1 MTAALSLHDVHVR
14 IGEAH
19 LLDGVTL
26 QIEAGRIVALV
37 GPNGAGKT
45 TLLDAISGVLA
56 AVSGRVSIAGNGAG
70 HRTGSGPRGG
80 VGRVFQGSPL
90 PETLTVGEVAAVKCG
105 GRIPAAALLG
115 RFGLMPHASSF
126 VGELSTGMRRILDLA
141 VATVGSPSVLLLDEP
156 SSGLAQSE
164 IEHLARLLKDWRDAT
179 GAAVLIV
186 EHDASLVKAV
196 ADEVIV
202 MDAGRITA
210 RGAPDAVLKGAR
222 KGAITRL
229 HSPHEAHFQTAL
241 ATVADGAS
249 AAPPLVRRSLST
261 WTLLR
266 LGLREF
272 SAGLASV
279 MILGVL
285 NRVMKV
291 ELGISLAVTA
301 AVLATYNFAAPFAL
315 MIGHRSDTKPIFGR
329 KRSPYIIG
337 GALITGACVIAAPH
351 VAGRLQHGVT
361 FGAVATSVAL
371 FVAMGI
377 GMYGSGT
384 VFFALLADIA
394 PAAERGHAASI
405 VYLELMAGILA
416 GVALTGAVVEDGAGN
431 LPTLFALAGVLVV
444 AFSTL
449 AVWGMEKRTRPA
461 TRDEP
466 DELYVPLRKAVR
478 GLAAIPQVRAFFAFM
493 VLSTVFLFLQQAVL
507 EPFGGDVLGYSVRA
521 TSAFNAIMTIGIVV
535 GMLLAGRPWAEQYGH
550 ATIARWAL
558 MAAAASFAGLAAAA
572 AASAAPPA
580 WLSIMGIGLASG
592 LFNVAVLAL
601 MMGMADKRRTAL
613 FMGTWTVAHAIA
625 DGSAV
630 AGGGA
635 IFELARGILGSVP
648 GGYATVF
655 AIEAIGLAL
664 CIPLLARVNPKR
676 FAEEAQAIDVEAIAA
691 EPARAR
697 TP

>member
-1 MTAALSLHDVHVR
+1 MTAALSVRDLTVR
-14 IGEAH
+14 IGETA
-19 LLDGVTL
+19 LLDGVSL
-26 QIEAGRIVALV
+26 EVGPGCIVAVV

-45 TLLDAISGVLA
+45 TLLDAISGVA
-56 AVSGRVSIAGNGAG
+56 PGATGDVAIAGNDAASG
-70 HRTGSGPRGG
+70 TSGPRAG

-105 GRIPAAALLG
+105 GRAGAADLLA

-164 IEHLARLLKDWRDAT
+164 IEHLARLLRSWRDAT

-196 ADEVIV
+196 ADEVVV
-202 MDAGRITA
+202 MDGGRLAA
-210 RGAPDAVLKGAR
+210 RGPAAKVLKSAR
-222 KGAITRL
+222 KGAMTRL
-229 HSPHEAHFQTAL
+229 HSPHEAHFKQAL
-241 ATVADGAS
+241 ATVAAGAS
-249 AAPPLVRRSLST
+249 SAPPLVRRSLST

-301 AVLATYNFAAPFAL
+301 AVLASYNFAAPFAL
-315 MIGHRSDTKPIFGR
+315 MIGHRSDTKPLFGR
-329 KRSPYIIG
+329 KRTPYIVG
-337 GALITGACVIAAPH
+337 GALITGVCVIAAPH
-351 VAGRLQHGVT
+351 VAGQLQHGVT
-361 FGAVATSVAL
+361 FGAVIASVAL
-371 FVAMGI
+371 FVAMGT

-394 PAAERGHAASI
+394 PPDERGHAASI

-416 GVALTGAVVEDGAGN
+416 GVALTGAVVDDGAGN
-431 LPTLFALAGVLVV
+431 LGTLFALAGVLVV
-444 AFSTL
+444 VFSTL
-449 AVWGMEKRTRPA
+449 AVWGMEKHTRAPEPGE
-461 TRDEP
+461 EP
-466 DELYVPLRKAVR
+466 DEISVPFRRAVR
-478 GLAAIPQVRAFFAFM
+478 GLAAIPQVRVFFAFM
-493 VLSTVFLFLQQAVL
+493 LLSTVFLFLQQAVL

-521 TSAFNAIMTIGIVV
+521 TSAFNAVMTIGIVV
-535 GMLLAGRPWAEQYGH
+535 GMMLAGRPWAEQYGH
-550 ATIARWAL
+550 TCIARWAL
-558 MAAAASFAGLAAAA
+558 MASVASFGGLAAAA
-572 AASAAPPA
+572 ATSAAPPA
-580 WLSIMGIGLASG
+580 WLSIMGIGLATG

-613 FMGTWTVAHAIA
+613 FMGTWTVAHAVA
-625 DGSAV
+625 DGTGV

-635 IFELARGILGSVP
+635 IYELAQAVLNSVP

-655 AIEAIGLAL
+655 ALEAVGLAL
-664 CIPLLARVNPKR
+664 CLPLLRRVDPER
-676 FAEEAQAIDVEAIAA
+676 FAQQARAIDVDALAGDSGS
-691 EPARAR
+691 
-697 TP
+697 